1 MDKIKNNRIEINE
14 YVAEAICNCSKKPK
28 VFISSSATGFYGDV
42 KDKILNENSNPGN
55 DFLAKLCVDWE
66 NAAENVTAY
75 NIRLVHI
82 RTGVVLT
89 KEGGALKKMLLP
101 YRLFLGG
108 PLGDG
113 KQWFPWIH
121 IKDEVDAIIFTI
133 ENDKIKGPINLTAPN
148 PVTMKDFAKS
158 LGKVLNRPSF
168 FNVPKLA
175 LRMVVGKV
183 ADVLVSRQRAEH
195 KKLLDNGYK
204 FNFAKVEDALKDLLK

>member
-1 MDKIKNNRIEINE
+1 
-14 YVAEAICNCSKKPK
+14 
-28 VFISSSATGFYGDV
+28 
-42 KDKILNENSNPGN
+42 
-55 DFLAKLCVDWE
+55 
-66 NAAENVTAY
+66 
-75 NIRLVHI
+75 I

-108 PLGDG
+108 PLGNG

-133 ENDKIKGPINLTAPN
+133 DNDKIKGPINLTAPN

-183 ADVLVSRQRAEH
+183 ADVLVSSQRAEP
-195 KKLLDNGYK
+195 KKLLDEGFI
-204 FNFAKVEDALKDLLK
+204 FNFTEVENALKDLLK